1 MPNARGVCGDAECG
15 GAADKVEPSARGNLG
30 GAHIDNRFFVR
41 GNGMKDLPSDSNV
54 LNTMQE
60 MLQDLGDRQRRAEE
74 RLSEQ
79 IARVGVKL
87 DEAMCKTHCGWR
99 DCPEIPLQ
107 AKALDHL
114 LEVAPV
120 SANPSA
126 RSHGKKEKE
135 KHQNNGTE
143 ASDSTKAPNNRCTS
157 ASVWSQKKPNGEE
170 GDEHEPKEKG
180 KSDIKKRRT
189 SVAKVLED
197 IAASAPGAPPA
208 APTLPESHTL
218 LERLVRNPKFDMGIA
233 SVVMVNS
240 ILIGLKIDEEALG
253 VEPYDGYTYIEY
265 CCSAV
270 FAMELFVRLIVNQ
283 KYFLC
288 GPQKYWAFFD
298 CILVAMSIFEV
309 ILVVSIGGA
318 KGLGNAA
325 PMAKALKI
333 ARMARIFRI
342 FRMCRFLTKIRL
354 MAAMIVGTLSSLI
367 WLFILCVGIMYVFA
381 IIMTQGAADV
391 IHTDEWGFAR
401 EEKEAIEGEF
411 GSLARSM
418 YTLFKGMTGG
428 VSWGEPGAVA
438 MKLGDIYFFVY
449 VVFISFVFF
458 SVLNIVT
465 GAASKEEIPFLLHG
479 KIGRLTRPIMRPH
492 RASPWL
498 NTQCCYSI
506 RARCGC
512 ATKSAKMSFLRSQ
525 QLPITLL
532 ILNLSR
538 SCVSSMLKLIAL
550 SRCANWVTMWALRT
564 CRSRR
569 GIRRTSALLVFM
581 KRLRN
586 FLQQTQRY
594 CLLCRHGPFS

>member
-465 GAASKEEIPFLLHG
+465 GVFVDDAIQCANKDRTVAMQKAKDQAAEHTAWLTEILVAIDVDDSGYISLQEWEDAMANQCVKDAMAALAISSRECEELWGLLDLNNDG
-479 KIGRLTRPIMRPH
+479 VIAIQEFIQGMREMNEACTRIDISLVIM
-492 RASPWL
+492 
-498 NTQCCYSI
+498 
-506 RARCGC
+506 
-512 ATKSAKMSFLRSQ
+512 
-525 QLPITLL
+525 
-532 ILNLSR
+532 
-538 SCVSSMLKLIAL
+538 MLKSIAE
-550 SRCANWVTMWALRT
+550 
-564 CRSRR
+564 
-569 GIRRTSALLVFM
+569 
-581 KRLRN
+581 RLN
-586 FLQQTQRY
+586 IKHF
-594 CLLCRHGPFS
+594 